1 MKNAPNDF
9 IKMTTLDHLSGQ
21 SGQNGQNPEF
31 PMVPSDSMDKI

>member
-21 SGQNGQNPEF
+21 NGQNPGI

>member
-21 SGQNGQNPEF
+21 NGQNPVI